1 MFSKADKAKATPI
14 PVRSVPSLV
23 STDLEIT
30 GDLKTPGEVQ
40 LDGTIEGD
48 IACGKLMVGE
58 NACITGLVEADEVVI
73 RGKVT
78 GRGKAHSVQLAKTA
92 NVIGDIWHDTL
103 VTEAGAF
110 LEGHCIGKSQP
121 AADDKLSDRSVGL
134 TPSEVSASVKRGRCK
149 KRQPPLDFD

>member
-73 RGKVT
+73 RGKII
-78 GRGKAHSVQLAKTA
+78 GRVKAHSVELAKTA
-92 NVIGDIWHDTL
+92 HVVGDIWHDTL
-103 VTEAGAF
+103 AVDAGAF
-110 LEGHCIGKSQP
+110 LEGHCKPNEAQP
-121 AADDKLSDRSVGL
+121 AIRPAVSR
-134 TPSEVSASVKRGRCK
+134 PAEVVTVTEGTTKSASSN
-149 KRQPPLDFD
+149 

>member
-58 NACITGLVEADEVVI
+58 PACITGLVEADEVML
-73 RGKVT
+73 RGKVI
-78 GRGKAHSVQLAKTA
+78 GRVKAHSVELAKTA
-92 NVIGDIWHDTL
+92 HVVGDIWH
-103 VTEAGAF
+103 
-110 LEGHCIGKSQP
+110 
-121 AADDKLSDRSVGL
+121 LSL
-134 TPSEVSASVKRGRCK
+134 IHI
-149 KRQPPLDFD
+149 